1 MPLAVEN
8 QLSGI
13 SLCSTN
19 NEEYYRNNTNE
30 FKKDSNY
37 EKEKTQNKLQLKFDK
52 IRINKC
58 SIYCCFCCLRK
69 RNNLRNALMNEGMKI
84 IIEKLDIMN
93 IFNRVYKDEKIQ
105 ERMNFED
112 IEMSD
117 ECKQKI
123 DLMYKNLNMN
133 FLSL

>member
-1 MPLAVEN
+1 
-8 QLSGI
+8 
-13 SLCSTN
+13 
-19 NEEYYRNNTNE
+19 
-30 FKKDSNY
+30 
-37 EKEKTQNKLQLKFDK
+37 
-52 IRINKC
+52 
-58 SIYCCFCCLRK
+58 
-69 RNNLRNALMNEGMKI
+69 MKI
-84 IIEKLDIMN
+84 IVEKLDIMN

-123 DLMYKNLNMN
+123 DLIYKNLNIN